1 MYKQIIIARK
11 DLNMSPG
18 KLAAQVSHSSE
29 AFLVEMIK
37 NNVIKV
43 INERRGR
50 AWQDSA
56 RTEQQ
61 YYRRVDLSEFAQ
73 KARDQDK
80 RLFFYRPVN
89 ESDPYGRLEWCD
101 KPTINHYEAKLSIDK
116 DLYEQW
122 ISGEYKKCVLQAK
135 NKNQLLKAK
144 TIAEELGMV
153 EGKDLW
159 LIYDN
164 CHTELEPEEDGR
176 TLTCIGFRPMEGKTI
191 DQIGRKYHLY
201 V

>member
-1 MYKQIIIARK
+1 
-11 DLNMSPG
+11 MSPG

-43 INERRGR
+43 INERYGR
-50 AWQDSA
+50 AWEDNA
-56 RTEQQ
+56 RTEPQ
-61 YYRRVDLSEFAQ
+61 YYRRGDLSELAQ
-73 KARDQDK
+73 KARDQGRK
-80 RLFFYRPVN
+80 IFYYRPVN
-89 ESDPYGRLEWCD
+89 KSDPYGQLEWCD
-101 KPTINHYEAKLSIDK
+101 KPTVNHYEVKLSIEK

-122 ISGEYKKCVLQAK
+122 FNDEYKKCVLQVK

-144 TIAEELGMV
+144 SIAEEMGMV
-153 EGKDLW
+153 EGRDLW

-164 CHTELEPEEDGR
+164 CHTELAPEEDGK
-176 TLTCIGFRPMEGKTI
+176 TLTCIGFRPMQEEIIDRLGK
-191 DQIGRKYHLY
+191 KYHLF